1 VNTFSKNWA
10 MTGWRMGWVVA
21 SKQLGQVYENLV
33 QYNTS
38 GVPTFLQF
46 GAVTALNEG
55 DAFLAEQV
63 ARCAKGRDM
72 VTETFARLP
81 RVRYAP
87 PEGAFYA
94 FFAVDG
100 ENDARALAFKLVDR
114 ANVGLAPGTAFGPG
128 APNFLRLC
136 FACSLDRLGEGL
148 ARLEKALK

>member
-1 VNTFSKNWA
+1 
-10 MTGWRMGWVVA
+10 
-21 SKQLGQVYENLV
+21 
-33 QYNTS
+33 
-38 GVPTFLQF
+38 
-46 GAVTALNEG
+46 
-55 DAFLAEQV
+55 LAEQV
-63 ARCAKGRDM
+63 ARCAKGRNM

-94 FFAVDG
+94 FFAVEG